1 MSVVLFFNFEKC
13 IVFSHRDNFQVV
25 RMRLEEGRR
34 IVGTLIP
41 GSAMD
46 TLVRTLKAGAESHNA
61 EIHEVT
67 IDD

>member
-1 MSVVLFFNFEKC
+1 MH
-13 IVFSHRDNFQVV
+13 IHRTFKLLKILYEFLLQVV
-25 RMRLEEGRR
+25 RMRLEDSRR

-41 GSAMD
+41 SSAMD
-46 TLVRTLKAGAESHNA
+46 TLVRTLKAGAESHAA

>member
-1 MSVVLFFNFEKC
+1 
-13 IVFSHRDNFQVV
+13 
-25 RMRLEEGRR
+25 MRLEEGRR

-46 TLVRTLKAGAESHNA
+46 TLVGTLKAGAESHNA